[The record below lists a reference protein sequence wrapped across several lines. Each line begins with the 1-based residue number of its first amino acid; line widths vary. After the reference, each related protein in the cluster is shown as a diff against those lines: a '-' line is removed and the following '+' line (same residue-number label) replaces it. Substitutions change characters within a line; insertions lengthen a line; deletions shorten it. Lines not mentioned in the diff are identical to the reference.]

1 MARRVPWRRV
11 CPDVVA
17 SRIDEAIQARIYLLR
32 ETGPTGFLLKEDGS
46 DRKLKVFLGDQHSC
60 TCQTFMKE
68 KELCVH
74 ILWVLLKKF
83 RVPKENPIT
92 FQLSLVERE
101 INEVM
106 RGCHARSRPGKK
118 KDSEKDFIIFDG
130 REKLKQKD
138 IETEDVCPIC
148 QEEFLQQPEPLT
160 FCKYGCGNN
169 VHVKC
174 MKVWAEHQRSTGE
187 NIIKC
192 PLCRVDFGSFQELMD
207 EFHKSSRRKTRAER
221 QDLHLGATCKK
232 CRVCPIAGKCY
243 RCVVCS
249 DYHLCHACF
258 ATDTHTQH
266 SFQFRQK
273 LSERW
278 RAAQR
283 ITPLPNAVIND
294 LQNRD
299 ISDGDY
305 ELLLQLDRQV
315 TDQQGLPANIIFNL
329 PTQVLQDR
337 HRLVTDGSTC
347 GVCLQGFQARQCIR
361 TLPCQHPFHISCI
374 DNWLTNHSQCPV
386 EGSYVGSVIA
396 ATATNGRYRE
406 VPGIGH
412 LSSGVIGNHGLG
424 GAGNKK
430 SGQRLKALT
439 DRNNSEKSL
448 PSSFTLSGS
457 GLLATNSNK
466 TRSSGAGINTLD
478 HSRHVPVST
487 VEPPQLDQPTISPH
501 TSSAAQ
507 FARLS
512 SAGRNGSGS
521 RLPESTTGIKGFT
534 RHNLTFSPVSAKPPM
549 PPQTLNNNRSS
560 SSEVR
565 RPRAKLH
572 RSQRS
577 NSVGELSLL
586 ASGTAVQLGS
596 QTPPLNTDKRQ
607 RGQLVKGS
615 FTAKSSRHSLSDPGL
630 AVTLEPVIAS
640 GISVHLPPVDI
651 D

>member
-1 MARRVPWRRV
+1 MARRVPWRRT
-11 CPDVVA
+11 CPDVVI
-17 SRIDEAIQARIYLLR
+17 SRIEEATQARIYLLR
-32 ETGPTGFLLKEDGS
+32 ETGPTGFLLKEDGL
-46 DRKLKVFLGDQHSC
+46 DRKFKVFLGDQHSC

-74 ILWVLLKKF
+74 ILWVMLKKF
-83 RVPKENPIT
+83 RIPKENQII

-106 RGCHARSRPGKK
+106 RGCHTRSNRVER
-118 KDSEKDFIIFDG
+118 KDSERSSALSDN
-130 REKLKQKD
+130 REKLKQKE

-160 FCKYGCGNN
+160 YCKYGCGNS

-187 NIIKC
+187 TIIKC

-243 RCVVCS
+243 RCVVCA
-249 DYHLCHACF
+249 DYHLCHNCF

-273 LSERW
+273 PSQRW
-278 RAAQR
+278 RAASR

-299 ISDGDY
+299 ISAADY

-315 TDQQGLPANIIFNL
+315 TEQEGLPANIIYNL

-337 HRLVTDGSTC
+337 HRLLTDGSNC
-347 GVCLQGFQARQCIR
+347 GVCLQGFQLRQCTR
-361 TLPCQHPFHISCI
+361 MLPCQHPFHMSCI

-386 EGSYVGSVIA
+386 DGSYVGSV
-396 ATATNGRYRE
+396 ATTTSVTRTQSNGHSRV
-406 VPGIGH
+406 VPG
-412 LSSGVIGNHGLG
+412 SSSTPGLG
-424 GAGNKK
+424 GAGKRP
-430 SGQRLKALT
+430 GQRLKAL
-439 DRNNSEKSL
+439 SERKDSTESL

-457 GLLATNSNK
+457 GLLAQNNH
-466 TRSSGAGINTLD
+466 TRSNGDDTHTHGHTY
-478 HSRHVPVST
+478 HVSA
-487 VEPPQLDQPTISPH
+487 VEPPLLDQPCISPH
-501 TSSAAQ
+501 TSAVAQ
-507 FARLS
+507 FAPLL
-512 SAGRNGSGS
+512 SAGQDGTGS
-521 RLPESTTGIKGFT
+521 RQRSTPESSPGMKLLS
-534 RHNLTFSPVSAKPPM
+534 RHNLKFSPVNTKPPM
-549 PPQTLNNNRSS
+549 APRSLNNNRISS
-560 SSEVR
+560 CETK
-565 RPRAKLH
+565 RPRPKLD

-596 QTPPLNTDKRQ
+596 QTSPLNPDKKHK
-607 RGQLVKGS
+607 GQLVKGKL
-615 FTAKSSRHSLSDPGL
+615 TTKNSRQSLSDPGL
-630 AVTLEPVIAS
+630 AVTLEPIVAS
-640 GISVHLPPVDI
+640 GISVYLPPVDI